1 MSFDVATFSFAP
13 SASAPRDDSFHWAER
28 LVVVLGACAAGAVT
42 GLGAAFALGAVPLGG
57 LLLIAAPF
65 FALAL
70 YFAGR
75 NGLEAGAG
83 ANFWPGMVAALSM
96 AILAAWPF
104 AFALISWGAPQLWF
118 IPLAALVALTL
129 FTVLWRPS
137 ARSTYRSAAQ
147 AALISSIA
155 MHSGVAAYLGA

>member
-1 MSFDVATFSFAP
+1 MSVEAATFLFAP
-13 SASAPRDDSFHWAER
+13 SAAAPRDDSFRWSER
-28 LVVVLGACAAGAVT
+28 LVLVLGACAAGAIA
-42 GLGAAFALGAVPLGG
+42 GLGAAFAIGAVPLFGM
-57 LLLIAAPF
+57 LLFTAPF
-65 FALAL
+65 FGLAL
-70 YFAGR
+70 YCAGR

-83 ANFWPGMVAALSM
+83 MEFWPGVTAALSM

-137 ARSTYRSAAQ
+137 ARTVYRSAAQ
-147 AALISSIA
+147 AALIACIA
-155 MHSGVAAYLGA
+155 AHSGVVTYLGS